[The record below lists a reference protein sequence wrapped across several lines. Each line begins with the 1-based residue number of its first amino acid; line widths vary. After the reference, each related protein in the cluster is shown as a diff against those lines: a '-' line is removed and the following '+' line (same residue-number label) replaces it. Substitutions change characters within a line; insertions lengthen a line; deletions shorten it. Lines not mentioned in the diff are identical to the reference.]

1 MPASIYSPSPHL
13 PSSLPLS
20 PPSSPVSFPVR
31 LSGWPSQ
38 LLDFARFVAAGPGA
52 TEEELAEVS
61 EECILGGGRG

>member
-1 MPASIYSPSPHL
+1 M
-13 PSSLPLS
+13 
-20 PPSSPVSFPVR
+20 SFPVR

-61 EECILGGGRG
+61 EEYILGGGRGQEQGRRRGWQWRDFNS